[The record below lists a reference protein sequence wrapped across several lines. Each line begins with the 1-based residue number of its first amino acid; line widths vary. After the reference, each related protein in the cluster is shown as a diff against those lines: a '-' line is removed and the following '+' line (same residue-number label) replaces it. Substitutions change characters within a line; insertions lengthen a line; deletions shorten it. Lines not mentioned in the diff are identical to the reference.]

1 MAQNASSSAFFLQE
15 PQISR
20 HASTSRIIA
29 EIDVADQP
37 TSQSEECCGIVRL
50 RSLEERSARCVLR
63 LRDGSAV
70 SKNRFASNSAVAAY
84 AKLPSQP
91 VTARQFQPLTRS
103 CRANGDPL

>member
-29 EIDVADQP
+29 EIDVAGEP

-70 SKNRFASNSAVAAY
+70 SKNPIREQLGRSGVREIALAAGYGAAVPAAHSQ
-84 AKLPSQP
+84 LP
-91 VTARQFQPLTRS
+91 
-103 CRANGDPL
+103 G